1 MSHRWSGCVF
11 RIRVGGRLSAY
22 RFGELDPVRYPEA
35 TADKAA
41 PHTAVLQG
49 QLSRR
54 GTMTMTASK
63 ASQLTLPNYPRPY
76 ISNLTTFRIRFHL
89 QHSIESI
96 WRTMMTISLTTMKKR
111 FVENACTS

>member
-54 GTMTMTASK
+54 GTMTMTARNASK
-63 ASQLTLPNYPRPY
+63 QTLQNYP
-76 ISNLTTFRIRFHL
+76 N
-89 QHSIESI
+89 
-96 WRTMMTISLTTMKKR
+96 KKKKKKKN
-111 FVENACTS
+111 VVCVPCCTLR